1 MAFSSRP
8 SLSAQPNPPVATLT
22 DLQLAQLLAERL
34 AIKSEDW
41 HRLNRNRRLRAQEQ
55 LAAALVFLLKE
66 QPDEALPRLE
76 QAVGWL
82 NQTVTAPPCPT
93 HGQRHPPQPH

>member
-1 MAFSSRP
+1 MAFP
-8 SLSAQPNPPVATLT
+8 SHLSPSGQAHQPVIGLS

-34 AIKSEDW
+34 AITSEDW

-76 QAVGWL
+76 QAIGWL
-82 NQTVTAPPCPT
+82 NQKITAPPCPT
-93 HGQRHPPQPH
+93 HGQRHSSLPE